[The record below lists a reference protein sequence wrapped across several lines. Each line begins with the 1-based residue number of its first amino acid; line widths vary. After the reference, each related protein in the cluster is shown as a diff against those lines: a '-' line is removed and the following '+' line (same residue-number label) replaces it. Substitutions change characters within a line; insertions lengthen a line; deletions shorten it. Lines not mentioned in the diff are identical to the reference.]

1 MKILALTIA
10 ATFAGSGTAALA
22 QVEAQHHRPPHRGGG
37 HHWQVIGN
45 KTVNGRRDSDIISVP
60 GRQRFRQVRLCASHA
75 PLRLRSFDIFFAN
88 GGHQRVQTREIIAAG
103 SCTRAVDLNG
113 QARNLASIH
122 LSYERITGG
131 LLSPRVQVSAR

>member
-1 MKILALTIA
+1 MKFIALTLA
-10 ATFAGSGTAALA
+10 ATFAAGGTAALA
-22 QVEAQHHRPPHRGGG
+22 QVEAQHHRPPQWIV
-37 HHWQVIGN
+37 HWQVIGN

-88 GGHQRVQTREIIAAG
+88 GGHQRVQTREMIAAG

-122 LSYERITGG
+122 LSYERIHGG

>member
-1 MKILALTIA
+1 MKIIALTVA
-10 ATFAGSGTAALA
+10 ATFAASGTAALA
-22 QVEAQHHRPPHRGGG
+22 QVQAQHHRPPQWAG
-37 HHWQVIGN
+37 HWRVIGN
-45 KTVNGRRDSDIISVP
+45 KTVNGHRDSDIISVP
-60 GRQRFRQVRLCASHA
+60 GRERFRQVRLCASVA
-75 PLRLRSFDIFFAN
+75 PLRLRNFDIFFAN
-88 GGHQRVQTREIIAAG
+88 GGHQRVQTRQIIAAG

>member
-1 MKILALTIA
+1 MKIIALTVA
-10 ATFAGSGTAALA
+10 ATFAASGASAVA
-22 QVEAQHHRPPHRGGG
+22 QIEAQHHRPPHWVG
-37 HHWQVIGN
+37 HWQVIGN

-60 GRQRFRQVRLCASHA
+60 GRQRFRQVRLCAAAA

-122 LSYERITGG
+122 LSYERIRGG

>member
-1 MKILALTIA
+1 MKIIALTVG
-10 ATFAGSGTAALA
+10 ATFAAGGTAAFA
-22 QVEAQHHRPPHRGGG
+22 QVEAQHHRPPHWIG
-37 HHWQVIGN
+37 HWQVIGN

-60 GRQRFRQVRLCASHA
+60 GRQRFRQVRLCASAA

-122 LSYERITGG
+122 MSYERITGR